1 MGKIISLSE
10 DIVNKIAA
18 GEVIERPASVVKE
31 LVENA
36 IDAGATAI
44 DVDIK
49 KAGKELIRVKD
60 NGCGMSSEDA
70 LLCVQRH
77 TTSKIRQA
85 GDLFNIRTL
94 GFRGEALASIAAV
107 SHFVLTTKEKGEVAG
122 TRVTVSGG
130 VLQRNEEVG
139 SPEGTTID
147 VHELFFNTPARR
159 KFMKSDGTEAAQ
171 ILDIVTRYAL
181 FYSTV
186 SFRVVNDG
194 KIILSTEKT
203 DDVKQTI
210 AKVYGAAIAKELL
223 PVNKDTEA
231 IRVQGLVSKPTITRS
246 DKDHQ
251 TFFVNGRLVKS
262 PLIEHALHEAYHAV
276 LFIHRHPFAL
286 LRIDVDPSMIDVNV
300 HPTKKEIKFE
310 KSDVV
315 YRFVYHAVRD
325 VLEKENLI
333 PAVEMQAMQEQMQLT
348 KGFDRRF
355 ETSTQAVL
363 SSNVPMMQRSAVLVE
378 RSHIPAL
385 RLLGQV
391 HNTFF
396 IAETAEGLL
405 IIDQHIVQER
415 VLYEQFMHDYMK
427 KAVKPQMMLEPV
439 IVELSAAD
447 ALFVSEQIDELAE
460 LGFFVEAFG
469 GNSVRVRS
477 VPSIFGRLQ
486 PSDVL
491 PDVLGQLREGKTTAV
506 LNKAESVITRM
517 ACRAS
522 IKAGDVCTIPQMYTL
537 LGQLEHC
544 TLPFHCPH
552 GRPVFINVTR
562 EELERMFLRG

>member
-94 GFRGEALASIAAV
+94 GFRGESLASIAAV

-262 PLIEHALHEAYHAV
+262 PMIEHALHEAYHAA

-286 LRIDVDPSMIDVNV
+286 LKIDVDPALIDVNV
-300 HPTKKEIKFE
+300 HPTKKEVKFE
-310 KSDVV
+310 KSELV
-315 YRFVYHAVRD
+315 YRFIYHAIRD

-333 PAVEMQAMQEQMQLT
+333 PQMEMPSSFHAEQLHLT
-348 KGFDRRF
+348 KRFDTSAQVILATTAPRSLPSMVNHS
-355 ETSTQAVL
+355 ETL
-363 SSNVPMMQRSAVLVE
+363 P
-378 RSHIPAL
+378 PL
-385 RLLGQV
+385 RLLGQI
-391 HNTFF
+391 HQTFF
-396 IAETAEGLL
+396 IAETAEGML

-415 VLYEQFMHDYMK
+415 VLYEQFMQQYMK
-427 KAVKPQMMLEPV
+427 SAVMPQVLLQPV
-439 IVELSAAD
+439 IVELTQKD
-447 ALFVSEQIDELAE
+447 ALMLGEHEEQLQQ
-460 LGFFVEAFG
+460 LGFAIDGFG
-469 GNSVRVRS
+469 GNSVRVKS
-477 VPSIFGRLQ
+477 IPSIFGRLQ
-486 PSDVL
+486 PAELL
-491 PDVLGQLREGKTTAV
+491 PDILGQLRDGMTTSV
-506 LNKAESVITRM
+506 QNKAEAMITRM

-522 IKAGDVCTIPQMYTL
+522 IKAGDNCTIPQMQQL
-537 LGQLEHC
+537 LGQLQHC
-544 TLPFHCPH
+544 KLPFHCPH

-562 EELERMFLRG
+562 EELEKMFLRV